1 MWTVIWLNWAIC
13 VIMSLCALLGNSW
26 VVLQCL
32 AYLMNRLKSNVVLRM
47 MRAARD
53 SSCWQRCRVN
63 PSSMWP
69 SVCRH
74 ALRGQGEK
82 EQETLPWDNTGK
94 RKGKNQ
100 KKNAEATMSGT
111 QVLTLQAIWLSV
123 YMEDTLSRTLLRA
136 HLYHFC
142 HSSQG
147 TRFIFSWGRDLT
159 DNHLNLINS
168 LPSK

>member
-1 MWTVIWLNWAIC
+1 
-13 VIMSLCALLGNSW
+13 MSLCALVRNSW
-26 VVLQCL
+26 AVLQCL

-47 MRAARD
+47 IRAARD

-82 EQETLPWDNTGK
+82 ERETLPWDDARKTKGKDPKKGCRRHNVWNTGADTA
-94 RKGKNQ
+94 GY
-100 KKNAEATMSGT
+100 
-111 QVLTLQAIWLSV
+111 LAICLHG
-123 YMEDTLSRTLLRA
+123 DTLSRTLLRA

-159 DNHLNLINS
+159 DNHLNLIN
-168 LPSK
+168 